1 MTAFADA
8 LDLRTAVI
16 DYAKAPRLA
25 EVWPRLVKQVEAEFN
40 RKLRVNTL
48 IKSANLTFF
57 NGTTAWPADMVEII
71 GIYDPNGFEYVQQS
85 LQAAKP
91 NGYWYAINGG
101 TIETTLMAG
110 TLRCDY
116 YKRIAS
122 ISDDLD
128 AVNDVLNDWPNL
140 YLYALLVEAGRYLRD
155 MDLMALYAPLLAAE
169 YRAVKVDD
177 DRMRYSRARI
187 RVGGPTP

>member
-25 EVWPRLVKQVEAEFN
+25 EVFPRMVKQVEAEFN

-48 IKSANLTFF
+48 ITSATLSFS
-57 NGTTAWPADMVEII
+57 NGTAAWPSDMSEII

-101 TIETTLMAG
+101 TIETTLMSG

-116 YKRIAS
+116 YRRVSSIAE
-122 ISDDLD
+122 DLD
-128 AVNDVLNDWPNL
+128 AVNDILTDWPNL
-140 YLYALLVEAGRYLRD
+140 YLFALLVEAGRYLRD
-155 MDLMALYAPLLAAE
+155 MELMTMYAQFLAAE
-169 YRAVKVDD
+169 YRAVMADD
-177 DRMRYSRARI
+177 DKLRYSRARI